1 MKEKSIAR
9 AYARSLMELGAEK
22 GVDIADELTQL
33 TEMVNASN
41 DLENL
46 LFLEVFTIEEKQS
59 VLREILERMKASPL
73 LKSFFSFLCQEKR
86 LGLFPLI
93 FKEVIVIDDHN
104 KGFLKGVIIGAEEEI
119 DPEVKKRLT
128 RYMEKRLD
136 KKVQLD
142 YRQSSHVTAGHR
154 LNVEDLQL
162 DATIEHQWEQFRH
175 TSLTHKT

>member
-1 MKEKSIAR
+1 MKEKSVAK
-9 AYARSLMELGAEK
+9 AYARSLISLGAEK

-33 TEMVNASN
+33 TEVINSSN
-41 DLENL
+41 NLENL

-59 VLREILERMKASPL
+59 VLGDILERMKASPL
-73 LKSFFSFLCQEKR
+73 LKNFFSFLCQEKR

-104 KGFLKGVIIGAEEEI
+104 KGFLKGVITGAQEEI
-119 DPEVKKRLT
+119 DPKAKERLT
-128 RYMEKRLD
+128 HYMEERLN
-136 KKVQLD
+136 KKVQFD

-162 DATIEHQWEQFRH
+162 DATIDNQWEQFRH
-175 TSLTHKT
+175 SVLTYKT